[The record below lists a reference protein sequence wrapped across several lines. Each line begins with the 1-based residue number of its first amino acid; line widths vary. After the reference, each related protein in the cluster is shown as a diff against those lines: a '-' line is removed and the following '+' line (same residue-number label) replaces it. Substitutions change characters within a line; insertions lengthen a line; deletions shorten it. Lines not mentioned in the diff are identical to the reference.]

1 MHVQLQHA
9 FCGLL
14 LEQLKFVCEHKVDA
28 FFWKLL
34 FYNVRE
40 YLKSEHTDVANKHL
54 ILLIDRSIKFYRGLF
69 DKLMA
74 KYILR
79 CESAVKVVAQRL
91 LICLGD
97 LARYRANHLQLTD
110 YTEACKYY
118 QRAQELVPG
127 NGTPYNQLAIVS
139 IYNVRNYE
147 LLLLFL

>member
-1 MHVQLQHA
+1 MQLQQA
-9 FCGLL
+9 FCCLL

-40 YLKSEHTDVANKHL
+40 YLKCEHTDVAHNQL
-54 ILLIDRSIKFYRGLF
+54 ILLIERSIKFYRGLY
-69 DKLMA
+69 DKLMT
-74 KYILR
+74 KYVSR

-97 LARYRANHLQLTD
+97 LSRYRANHLQLTD

-118 QRAQELVPG
+118 QRAQELVPN

-139 IYNVRNYE
+139 IYNVSNYE
-147 LLLLFL
+147 FTMISQC

>member
-1 MHVQLQHA
+1 M
-9 FCGLL
+9 

-40 YLKSEHTDVANKHL
+40 YLRRQQTDIAQSHTL
-54 ILLIDRSIKFYRGLF
+54 LLIDQTIKFYRALF

-74 KYILR
+74 KYISAR

-97 LARYRANHLQLTD
+97 LTRYRANQLQSTD
-110 YTEACKYY
+110 FAEACKYY

-127 NGTPYNQLAIVS
+127 NGAPYNQLAIIA
-139 IYNVRNYE
+139 IYNVSNC
-147 LLLLFL
+147 